1 MVRKEGIILKILSI
15 DTSSKICSVSV
26 LEDTNVI
33 IEKNIDDSLT
43 HSQKLMPMI
52 DDILN
57 ELNMKLTDFD
67 LFSCSIGP
75 GSFTGVRI
83 GVATVKAFCD
93 VTNVPVTS
101 VSSLEGLAYN
111 VLSSNIENNANVVCS
126 LIDAKNDNVYCG
138 IFKNENNKFI
148 QLEDLCAK
156 NIHEVL
162 DIIEKHSSSPIL
174 FVGDG
179 AVYHKNLILNKF
191 HNSLFVEDELN
202 KETSVSI
209 GIAGFNKYNKGIYGD
224 SNTISPLYLRKSQA
238 ERALEGEK

>member
-1 MVRKEGIILKILSI
+1 MKILAI
-15 DTSSKICSVSV
+15 DTSSKICSVAV
-26 LEDTNVI
+26 LEDNEVL
-33 IEKNIDDSLT
+33 IEKHIDDSTT

-52 DDILN
+52 NDILKTC
-57 ELNMKLTDFD
+57 KLDLSDFG

-83 GVATVKAFCD
+83 GVSTVKAFCD
-93 VTNVPVTS
+93 VTSIPVAS

-111 VLSSNIENNANVVCS
+111 CLESNFKQNIICS

-138 IFKNENNKFI
+138 IFKRENNEFI

-156 NIHEVL
+156 NINEVL
-162 DIIEKHSSSPIL
+162 EILNKYSSSSIL

-179 AVYHKNLILNKF
+179 AVYHKYAICQTLSKTTFIEKHLN
-191 HNSLFVEDELN
+191 DQ
-202 KETSVSI
+202 TATSI
-209 GIAGFNKYNKGIYGD
+209 GKAGFNKYKQGLVGD
-224 SNTISPLYLRKSQA
+224 SNSITPLYLRKSQA

>member
-1 MVRKEGIILKILSI
+1 MKILSI
-15 DTSSKICSVSV
+15 DTSSKICSVAV
-26 LEDTNVI
+26 LEDNNVI

-52 DDILN
+52 DNILN

-67 LFSCSIGP
+67 LFSCSVGP

-83 GVATVKAFCD
+83 GVSTVKAICD

-111 VLSSNIENNANVVCS
+111 TLSSNIESNSTIVCS

-138 IFKNENNKFI
+138 VFKNESDEFV

-156 NIHEVL
+156 NINEVL
-162 DIIEKHSSSPIL
+162 NLLDKYSSSSIL

-179 AVYHKNLILNKF
+179 AVCHKSLILDKF
-191 HNSLFVEDELN
+191 RNSLFVEDELN
-202 KETSVSI
+202 KQTSVSI

-224 SNTISPLYLRKSQA
+224 SNSLSPLYLRKSQA
-238 ERALEGEK
+238 ERALEGEN

>member
-1 MVRKEGIILKILSI
+1 MKILSI
-15 DTSSKICSVSV
+15 DTSSKICSVAV
-26 LEDTNVI
+26 LEDNNVI

-52 DDILN
+52 DNILN

-67 LFSCSIGP
+67 LFSCSVGP

-83 GVATVKAFCD
+83 GVSTVKAFCD

-111 VLSSNIENNANVVCS
+111 TLSSNIESNSTIVCS

-138 IFKNENNKFI
+138 VFKNESDEFV

-156 NIHEVL
+156 NINEVL
-162 DIIEKHSSSPIL
+162 NLLDKYSSSSIL

-179 AVYHKNLILNKF
+179 AVCHKSLILDNF
-191 HNSLFVEDELN
+191 RNSLFVEDELN
-202 KETSVSI
+202 KQTSVSI

-224 SNTISPLYLRKSQA
+224 SNSLSPLYLRK
-238 ERALEGEK
+238 

>member
-1 MVRKEGIILKILSI
+1 MKILSI
-15 DTSSKICSVSV
+15 DTSSKICSVAV
-26 LEDTNVI
+26 LEDNNVI
-33 IEKNIDDSLT
+33 IEKNINDSLT

-52 DDILN
+52 DNILN

-67 LFSCSIGP
+67 LFSCSVGP

-83 GVATVKAFCD
+83 GVSTVKAFCD

-111 VLSSNIENNANVVCS
+111 TLSSNIESNSTIVCS

-138 IFKNENNKFI
+138 VFKNESDEFV

-156 NIHEVL
+156 NINEVL
-162 DIIEKHSSSPIL
+162 NLLDKYSSSSIL

-179 AVYHKNLILNKF
+179 AVCHKSLILDKF
-191 HNSLFVEDELN
+191 RNSLFVEDELN
-202 KETSVSI
+202 KQTSVSI

-224 SNTISPLYLRKSQA
+224 SNSLSPLYLRKSQA
-238 ERALEGEK
+238 ERALEGEN

>member
-1 MVRKEGIILKILSI
+1 MKILSI

-26 LEDTNVI
+26 LEDCNVI

-43 HSQKLMPMI
+43 HSQKLMPMV
-52 DDILN
+52 DSILK

-67 LFSCSIGP
+67 LFSCNIGP

-83 GVATVKAFCD
+83 GVSTVKAFCD
-93 VTNVPVTS
+93 VTNVPVTA

-111 VLSSNIENNANVVCS
+111 TLNSELTNTENIVCS

-138 IFKNENNKFI
+138 IFKNENNKFV

-156 NIHEVL
+156 SINEVL
-162 DIIEKHSSSPIL
+162 DILGKYSSSPIL

-179 AVYHKNLILNKF
+179 SVYHKDLIVGKF
-191 HNSLFVEDELN
+191 SNSLFVENELN
-202 KETSVSI
+202 KQTSISI

-224 SNTISPLYLRKSQA
+224 SNFLSPLYLRKSQA

>member
-1 MVRKEGIILKILSI
+1 MKILSI
-15 DTSSKICSVSV
+15 DTSSKICSVAV
-26 LEDTNVI
+26 LEDNNVI

-43 HSQKLMPMI
+43 HSQRLMPMI
-52 DDILN
+52 DNILN
-57 ELNMKLTDFD
+57 ESNMKLTDFD
-67 LFSCSIGP
+67 LFSCNVGP

-83 GVATVKAFCD
+83 GVSTVKAFCD

-111 VLSSNIENNANVVCS
+111 TLSSNIESNSTIVCS
-126 LIDAKNDNVYCG
+126 LIDAKNNNVYCG
-138 IFKNENNKFI
+138 VFKNESDEFV

-156 NIHEVL
+156 NINEVL
-162 DIIEKHSSSPIL
+162 NLLDKYSSSSIL

-179 AVYHKNLILNKF
+179 AVCHKSLILDKF
-191 HNSLFVEDELN
+191 RNSLFVEDELN
-202 KETSVSI
+202 NQTSVSI

-224 SNTISPLYLRKSQA
+224 SNILSPLYLRKSQA

>member
-1 MVRKEGIILKILSI
+1 MKIFSI

-26 LEDTNVI
+26 LEDCNVI
-33 IEKNIDDSLT
+33 IEKNIDDGVT
-43 HSQKLMPMI
+43 HSQKLMPMV
-52 DDILN
+52 DSILK

-67 LFSCSIGP
+67 LFSCSVGP

-83 GVATVKAFCD
+83 GVSTVKAFCD

-111 VLSSNIENNANVVCS
+111 TLNSNVKNNANIVCS

-138 IFKNENNKFI
+138 IFKNEKNEFV

-156 NIHEVL
+156 SINEIL
-162 DIIEKHSSSPIL
+162 DILEKYSSSPIL

-179 AVYHKNLILNKF
+179 AVCHKNLILEKF
-191 HNSLFVEDELN
+191 CDSLFIEDELN
-202 KETSVSI
+202 KQTSVSI

-224 SNTISPLYLRKSQA
+224 SNSLSPLYLRKSQA
-238 ERALEGEK
+238 ERALDGEK

>member
-1 MVRKEGIILKILSI
+1 MKILSI
-15 DTSSKICSVSV
+15 DTSSKICSVAV

-52 DDILN
+52 DNILN

-83 GVATVKAFCD
+83 GVSTVKAFCD
-93 VTNVPVTS
+93 VTNVPATC

-111 VLSSNIENNANVVCS
+111 TLNSNIESNATIVCS

-138 IFKNENNKFI
+138 IFENENDEFV
-148 QLEDLCAK
+148 QLEDLCAE
-156 NIHEVL
+156 NINEVL
-162 DIIEKHSSSPIL
+162 NLLNKYSSSTIL

-179 AVYHKNLILNKF
+179 AVYHKDLILEKIA
-191 HNSLFVEDELN
+191 NSIFVEDDFN
-202 KETSVSI
+202 KQTSISI
-209 GIAGFNKYNKGIYGD
+209 GIAGFDKYNKGLYGD
-224 SNTISPLYLRKSQA
+224 SNSLSPLYLRKSQA